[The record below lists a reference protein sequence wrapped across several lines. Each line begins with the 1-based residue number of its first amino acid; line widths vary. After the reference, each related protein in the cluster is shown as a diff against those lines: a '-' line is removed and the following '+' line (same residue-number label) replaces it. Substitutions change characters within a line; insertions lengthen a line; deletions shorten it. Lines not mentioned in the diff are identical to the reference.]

1 MILNKIPIQFG
12 ALRRVVGP
20 PVSYQHDVVQKLV
33 ISGLDLPDYFQVD
46 FCNPGNTNTITIV
59 GTADGVAIPDQ
70 LLATGAPVI
79 AYIVLTGEDEGAVE
93 TRYEI
98 RLPVRQRPARSDIQP
113 TPAEQLQIDELVEAL
128 NDGVARAEGAADEA
142 EGFAGDADGF
152 QKDAEAWAKGTR
164 DGEPV
169 ESTDPAYQNNAKYWS
184 EESERLG
191 TIQAGNAE
199 AWANGTRDGSPVP
212 STDPAYQ
219 NNAKYWEGLAEQCA
233 ESAGF
238 AWFDIDDSDGHLYVY
253 VSDDLEDGLEFEINE
268 NTGILE
274 VTFL

>member
-12 ALRRVVGP
+12 QLRRVVGP

-33 ISGLDLPDYFQVD
+33 ISGLDLPEYYQVD

-70 LLATGAPVI
+70 LLATGAPLI

-142 EGFAGDADGF
+142 EGFATDAEASA
-152 QKDAEAWAKGTR
+152 QDAEAWAVGER
-164 DGEPV
+164 NGEPV
-169 ESTDPAYQNNAKYWS
+169 GPEDETFDNNAKFYAD
-184 EESERLG
+184 LAD
-191 TIQAGNAE
+191 QAAAE
-199 AWANGTRDGSPVP
+199 AGYVYFYIDENGHLIYVKTPYV
-212 STDPAYQ
+212 
-219 NNAKYWEGLAEQCA
+219 
-233 ESAGF
+233 
-238 AWFDIDDSDGHLYVY
+238 DIDFKLENGHLYVG
-253 VSDDLEDGLEFEINE
+253 V
-268 NTGILE
+268 
-274 VTFL
+274 